1 MSLTRFVRP
10 SDDAPVPMAPPRK
23 TAAGFAWRGAFA
35 PSIAA
40 LAAIGMIVR
49 LAGAQG
55 SLGNDEIWSLINLRP
70 VQHFWQ
76 ILWGI
81 SHDNN
86 HFLNSLWLYFA
97 WPLSQDATWLRL
109 PSILAG
115 TLAVPVMTRLG
126 ARHGPIAAIAAATL
140 TAFSF
145 FQLSYSIQ
153 ARGYA
158 TATLTLLIAYGEL
171 ERALDAPRS
180 GARWALAL
188 ASGIGFFSHL
198 AMGPVIALLG
208 MISVAETLRRRRNA
222 VLALR
227 ESFAL
232 FWPTAL
238 AMAPTVAFVI
248 AGYRNMGGFTIG
260 HLTPFAGSHTIGAIA
275 NLELATFGLDSSSL
289 LQAAF
294 ALVALPLLVLGAI
307 FYLARPDRRIA
318 YLAMLVTLP
327 AGALLLRLPNTHA
340 PRYFFAASPFLLLLA
355 AESFGALWRFGDWR
369 RAVALAALAATLTGD
384 ALAFARLEA
393 GQAAPWTDALAMIA
407 ASSDKT
413 VASSFDFNV
422 GKSVDFFNATRG
434 AGLDLISTD
443 QICARKPAWYILEL
457 AGAEARAATLDIKG
471 NGCVIPFALV
481 GAYDLNVPSQPAW
494 ALYRRAERK
503 L

>member
-1 MSLTRFVRP
+1 VNLAPFIRA
-10 SDDAPVPMAPPRK
+10 DDAPVSVAAQNEEAP
-23 TAAGFAWRGAFA
+23 AFVGGGAFA

-49 LAGAQG
+49 LVAAHG

-76 ILWGI
+76 IFWGI

-115 TLAVPVMTRLG
+115 TLAVPIMARLG

-145 FQLSYSIQ
+145 FQLTYSVQ

-158 TATLTLLIAYGEL
+158 TATLALLIAYGEL
-171 ERALDAPRS
+171 ERGLDAPRS
-180 GARWALAL
+180 GARWTLAL

-208 MISVAETLRRRRNA
+208 MISVAETVRRRRNA
-222 VLALR
+222 ILALS
-227 ESFAL
+227 ETFAL

-238 AMAPTVAFVI
+238 AMAPTAAFLV

-260 HLTPFAGSHTIGAIA
+260 SLAPFAASRTIAGIV
-275 NLELATFGLDSSSL
+275 NLEMATFGLDPSSL
-289 LQAAF
+289 PQAAF
-294 ALVALPLLVLGAI
+294 ALVALPLLVLAGI
-307 FYLARPDRRIA
+307 FYFARPERRIG
-318 YLAMLVTLP
+318 YLAMLFALP
-327 AGALLLRLPNTHA
+327 AGALLLRVPNTHS
-340 PRYFFAASPFLLLLA
+340 PRYFFAASAFLLLLA

-369 RAVALAALAATLTGD
+369 RAVAVAALAATLAGD
-384 ALAFARLEA
+384 AFAFVRLEV
-393 GQAAPWTDALAMIA
+393 GKMAPWTDALAMIA

-413 VASSFDFNV
+413 LASSFDFNV
-422 GKSVDFFNATRG
+422 GKSVDIFNATRG
-434 AGLDLISTD
+434 AGLDLIAPD
-443 QICARKPAWYILEL
+443 QVCAHKPAWYILEL
-457 AGAEARAATLDIKG
+457 AGAEARAASLAVNGD
-471 NGCVIPFALV
+471 GCVIAFALV
-481 GAYDLNVPSQPAW
+481 GAYDLDVPSRPAW
-494 ALYRRAERK
+494 ALYRRADPK
-503 L
+503 M

>member
-10 SDDAPVPMAPPRK
+10 ADDAPVPMASPRK

-49 LAGAQG
+49 LVAAQG

-97 WPLSQDATWLRL
+97 WPLSQDASWLRL

-115 TLAVPVMTRLG
+115 TLAIPVMARLG
-126 ARHGPIAAIAAATL
+126 ARHGMIAAIAAATL

-145 FQLSYSIQ
+145 FQLTYSAQ

-158 TATLTLLIAYGEL
+158 TATLALLIAYGEL
-171 ERALDAPRS
+171 ERGLDAPRS
-180 GARWALAL
+180 GARWMLAL

-198 AMGPVIALLG
+198 AMAPVIALLG
-208 MISVAETLRRRRNA
+208 MISIAETLRRRRNA
-222 VLALR
+222 VLSLR
-227 ESFAL
+227 ETFAL
-232 FWPTAL
+232 FWPTAM
-238 AMAPTVAFVI
+238 AMAPTAAFVI

-260 HLTPFAGSHTIGAIA
+260 YLTPFAASHTIGGLA
-275 NLELATFGLDSSSL
+275 NLEMATFGLDPSSFS
-289 LQAAF
+289 QVAF
-294 ALVALPLLVLGAI
+294 ALVVLPLLVLAAI
-307 FYLARPDRRIA
+307 FYLARPERRIG
-318 YLAMLVTLP
+318 YLAMLVALP
-327 AGALLLRLPNTHA
+327 AGALLLRVPNTHA

-355 AESFGALWRFGDWR
+355 AESFGALWRFCDWR
-369 RAVALAALAATLTGD
+369 RAAALAALAATLTGD

-393 GQAAPWTDALAMIA
+393 GKAAPWTDALATIA
-407 ASSDKT
+407 ASDDKT
-413 VASSFDFNV
+413 LASSFDFNV
-422 GKSVDFFNATRG
+422 GKSVDVFNATRR
-434 AGLDLISTD
+434 AGLDLIAPN
-443 QICARKPAWYILEL
+443 QICAREPAWYILEL
-457 AGAEARAATLDIKG
+457 AGAEARLASLAIKG
-471 NGCVIPFALV
+471 DGCVIPFALV

-494 ALYRRAERK
+494 ALYRRAEPK
-503 L
+503 M